1 MSIELTNDNHDSII
15 NNNNVLIV
23 FSAKW
28 CGPCKRLKPELIY
41 IDDTFDSKMLSF
53 VTVDVDVSSDL
64 AVKYNVS
71 SLPTLVLVKDGT
83 VVETH
88 KGVIPRDKITQLIN
102 KHLLVDP

>member
-1 MSIELTNDNHDSII
+1 MPIELINDNHDYII

-28 CGPCKRLKPELIY
+28 CGPCKRLKPELKY
-41 IDDTFDSKMLSF
+41 VEDNFDSKLI
-53 VTVDVDVSSDL
+53 TIAIVDVDVSSDI

-83 VVETH
+83 VVETY
-88 KGVIPRDKITQLIN
+88 KGVMPRDKITQLIN
-102 KHLLVDP
+102 NHLLVDP

>member
-1 MSIELTNDNHDSII
+1 MSVILTADNHDSII

-28 CGPCKRLKPELIY
+28 CGPCKRLKPELKY
-41 IDDTFDSKMLSF
+41 VEDNFDSKMITF
-53 VTVDVDVSSDL
+53 TTVDVDMSSDI

-88 KGVIPRDKITQLIN
+88 KGVMPRDKIIKLIN
-102 KHLLVDP
+102 DNINV

>member
-1 MSIELTNDNHDSII
+1 MSVILTNDNHDSII

-28 CGPCKRLKPELIY
+28 CGPCKRLKPELKY
-41 IDDTFDSKMLSF
+41 VEDNSDSKVIIF
-53 VTVDVDVSSDL
+53 ATVDVDVSSDI

-83 VVETH
+83 VVETY
-88 KGVIPRDKITQLIN
+88 KGVLPRDKITQFIN
-102 KHLLVDP
+102 KHLDIDP